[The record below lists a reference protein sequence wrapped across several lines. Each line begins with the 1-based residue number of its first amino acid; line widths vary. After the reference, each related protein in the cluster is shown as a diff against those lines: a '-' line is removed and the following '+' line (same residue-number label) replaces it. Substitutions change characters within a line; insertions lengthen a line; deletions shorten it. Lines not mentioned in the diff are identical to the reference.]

1 MHTECC
7 KTNWIA
13 NNVAITLI
21 LGNTRFKKKKVC
33 ISHIPNLCYTKGKL
47 HFMEKQIISQLF
59 NFREQ
64 NEHNMLAD
72 EKRDTKR
79 LLSPCT

>member
-1 MHTECC
+1 MHD
-7 KTNWIA
+7 
-13 NNVAITLI
+13 
-21 LGNTRFKKKKVC
+21 FKKKKVC

-59 NFREQ
+59 SFHEQ

-72 EKRDTKR
+72 EKRETQKGSYHLVLHNQTVIQVCVFKQVI
-79 LLSPCT
+79 LLFI